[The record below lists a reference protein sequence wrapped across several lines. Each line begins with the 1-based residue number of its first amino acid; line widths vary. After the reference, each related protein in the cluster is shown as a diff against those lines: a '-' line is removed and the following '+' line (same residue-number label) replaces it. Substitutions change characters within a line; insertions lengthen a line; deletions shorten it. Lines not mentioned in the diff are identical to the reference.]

1 LGRSTNTQCTHTI
14 MLQKLVAA
22 LQTAFNTNANGHVNY
37 RTEISPPAT
46 LNTTT
51 YSTNANCGYVLML
64 LKLQLWAAQRE
75 IFIAGYPSFPN
86 LNLANE
92 LSTWLQYHFA
102 LTCRMYVNIP
112 SKLLDAHHRTS
123 KGEFFFLSITH
134 LKACIHYV
142 FLTHLKACLH
152 YVFLS

>member
-1 LGRSTNTQCTHTI
+1 
-14 MLQKLVAA
+14 MFQKLDAA

-37 RTEISPPAT
+37 WMEISLPAT

-51 YSTNANCGYVLML
+51 YSTNANCDYVLIL
-64 LKLQLWAAQRE
+64 LKLQLWAAQRKVL
-75 IFIAGYPSFPN
+75 IAGYPSFPN

-112 SKLLDAHHRTS
+112 SKLLDTHHRTP
-123 KGEFFFLSITH
+123 EVE
-134 LKACIHYV
+134 V
-142 FLTHLKACLH
+142 FNLYHT
-152 YVFLS
+152 